1 MTNRTKIVLIMA
13 GLGAG
18 IAGVFNLVHALTGG
32 AWALSV
38 PAALTSAVAAR
49 WVYWWA
55 IGRMMNDGAV
65 VPTGHGPDGR
75 IDAIEVFWRPG

>member
-1 MTNRTKIVLIMA
+1 MTNKAIIVVIMT

-18 IAGVFNLVHALTGG
+18 IAGVFNVVHALTGG
-32 AWALSV
+32 AWVLSI
-38 PAALTSAVAAR
+38 PAALMSVVAAR
-49 WVYWWA
+49 SIYWRA

-65 VPTGHGPDGR
+65 VPTEHGSDSR